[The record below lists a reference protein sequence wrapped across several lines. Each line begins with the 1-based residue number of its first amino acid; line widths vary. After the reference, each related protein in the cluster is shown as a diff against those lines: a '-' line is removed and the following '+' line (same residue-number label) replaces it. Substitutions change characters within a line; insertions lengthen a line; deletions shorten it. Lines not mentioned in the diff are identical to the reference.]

1 MHHQVCESFP
11 PSCVLVKV
19 DCLTAT
25 GGSQPWENST
35 TNYYSTWLWGHTCTH
50 AYLQGDHAGQLRSC
64 LSSRHLFHGVVQ
76 HVCVPDLA
84 FQLIEADIQF
94 NCISNTTLSLN
105 VNTRHGISQSTE
117 QSDPFYGSIL
127 RSVNFESTH
136 QLPCINLL
144 HVLQYYPCM
153 GLEDKRNCEGVCR
166 STCVCLSNYSQASSM
181 FTHSVKWNCKC
192 HKQAKASAEDKLA

>member
-1 MHHQVCESFP
+1 MASY
-11 PSCVLVKV
+11 
-19 DCLTAT
+19 
-25 GGSQPWENST
+25 NM
-35 TNYYSTWLWGHTCTH
+35 
-50 AYLQGDHAGQLRSC
+50 
-64 LSSRHLFHGVVQ
+64 
-76 HVCVPDLA
+76 CVPNLA

-144 HVLQYYPCM
+144 HV
-153 GLEDKRNCEGVCR
+153 R
-166 STCVCLSNYSQASSM
+166 STIPAWVLRINVTVRVFVEAPVYACPTIPRLAQCLLTPSSE
-181 FTHSVKWNCKC
+181 TVNVTNRRRPQLRIS
-192 HKQAKASAEDKLA
+192 